1 MKYYLI
7 AGERSGDLHGANL
20 MKGIKNHD
28 SAAEFRGFGG
38 DLMAQQGM
46 NLQTHYSQTA
56 FMGFV
61 EVIKNLGTI
70 SKLLKK
76 CQKDLLTYTPD
87 VLVLIDYP
95 GFNLRMAA
103 FAKKN
108 NIRVFYYIS
117 PKVWAWNQRRAL
129 KIKANV
135 DKLFTIFSFE
145 TAFFAQYDYPVDY
158 VGNPI
163 MDALAAFRPNPNF
176 KSENQLTALPIVA
189 LLPGSRQQELQN
201 MLTVMLEVASRFPV
215 YQFVVAGVANLP
227 ATAYPP
233 NAKVISEATYDLLHV
248 ATAALVTSGTATLE
262 TALFNVPQV
271 VCYKTSGLTY
281 RLAKWFIKVKY
292 LSLVNLILDKPVVK
306 ELIQSQ
312 LTVENLERELQKIL
326 PPNSQRN
333 AQLADYTMLRQL
345 VGAPGASER
354 AGALMVKYLTVN

>member
-7 AGERSGDLHGANL
+7 AGERSGDMHGSNL
-20 MKGIKNHD
+20 MKGIKNND
-28 SAAEFRGFGG
+28 PDAEFRGLGG

-46 NLQTHYSQTA
+46 KLQTHYAQTA
-56 FMGFV
+56 FMGFT
-61 EVIKNLGTI
+61 EVLKNLGKI
-70 SKLLKK
+70 SKLLKNCK
-76 CQKDLLTYTPD
+76 IDLLTYAPD

-108 NIRVFYYIS
+108 NIKVFYYIA

-145 TAFFAQYDYPVDY
+145 TDFFAQYNYPVDY

-163 MDALAAFRPNPNF
+163 MDALAAFVPNPNF
-176 KSENQLTALPIVA
+176 RADNHLAELPIVA

-201 MLTVMLEVASRFPV
+201 MLDVMVAVAPFFRA
-215 YQFVVAGVANLP
+215 YQFVVAGVTNLP
-227 ATAYPP
+227 PTAYPA
-233 NAKVISEATYDLLHV
+233 NAKVIQEATYDLLHV

-271 VCYKTSGLTY
+271 VCYKTGGLTY

-292 LSLVNLILDKPVVK
+292 LSLVNLILDKPAVK
-306 ELIQSQ
+306 ELIQNQ
-312 LTVENLERELQKIL
+312 LTVENLVSELKHIL
-326 PPNSQRN
+326 PPNTQRN
-333 AQLADYTMLRQL
+333 QQLTDYATLSKL

-354 AGALMVKYLTVN
+354 AGALMVKYLS